1 MTPKE
6 DVNSVNDNSKRDAMN
21 YQTMNY
27 EVIDGV
33 AIITLNRPAQRN
45 AVNSVMSVELPQV
58 WQQFNRDESAVVAI
72 LTGAGDKALC
82 TGADLA
88 DLPETD
94 GEVDAEGRK
103 WGSLASIKWTSLQNK
118 IWKPVICAV
127 NGMVVGGGLHFVAD
141 SDIVIAADNAT
152 FFDTHVKVGLVAGLE
167 PVSLVRK
174 MPFDAVMRM
183 ALTGGNERLSAERA
197 LQLGMVGEVV
207 PAAALMER
215 AMALANLIKTNS
227 PVALARSKKA
237 IWEAKEMGLH
247 DALGNAWNY
256 IMAQNTH
263 PDIEEGGR
271 AFMERRTPN
280 WQPYAGE
287 CDD

>member
-1 MTPKE
+1 ME
-6 DVNSVNDNSKRDAMN
+6 
-21 YQTMNY
+21 YQTLSY
-27 EVIDGV
+27 DVQDGV
-33 AIITLNRPAQRN
+33 AVITLNRPQQRN
-45 AVNSVMSVELPQV
+45 AVNALMSRELPQV
-58 WQQFNRDESAVVAI
+58 WQQFNQDKTAVVAI

-94 GEVDAEGRK
+94 GEPDEQGRK
-103 WGSLASIKWTSLQNK
+103 WGTLASIRWTSLQNK

-141 SDIVIAADNAT
+141 SDIVIAADSAT

-183 ALTGGNERLSAERA
+183 ALTGGNERMSAQRA
-197 LQLGMVGEVV
+197 YELGMVGEIV
-207 PAAALMER
+207 PAAELMTR
-215 AMALANLIKTNS
+215 AHALADLIKTNS

-237 IWEAKEMGLH
+237 IWEAKEKGLH
-247 DALGNAWNY
+247 AALDNAWGY
-256 IMAQNTH
+256 IMDQNSH
-263 PDIEEGGR
+263 PDIAEGGK
-271 AFMERRTPN
+271 AFMDRRAPQ

>member
-1 MTPKE
+1 
-6 DVNSVNDNSKRDAMN
+6 MN
-21 YQTMNY
+21 FETLTYT
-27 EVIDGV
+27 VSDGV
-33 AIITLNRPAQRN
+33 AVISLNRPQQRN
-45 AVNSVMSVELPQV
+45 AVNSVMSRELPQV
-58 WQQFNRDESAVVAI
+58 WQHFNQDKSAVVAI

-82 TGADLA
+82 KGADLA
-88 DLPETD
+88 DLPEKD
-94 GEVDAEGRK
+94 GEVDDQGRK
-103 WGSLASIKWTSLQNK
+103 FGTLASIKWTSLQNR

-141 SDIVIAADNAT
+141 SDIVIAADSAT

-183 ALTGGNERLSAERA
+183 ALTGGNERMSAQRA
-197 LQLGMVGEVV
+197 YELGMISEVV
-207 PAAALMER
+207 PATELMQR
-215 AMALANLIKTNS
+215 AHALADLIKTNS
-227 PVALARSKKA
+227 PVALARTKKA
-237 IWEAKEMGLH
+237 VWEAKEMGLH
-247 DALGNAWNY
+247 AGLENAWQY

-263 PDIEEGGR
+263 PDIAEGGK
-271 AFMERRTPN
+271 AFMERRNPQ

>member
-1 MTPKE
+1 ME
-6 DVNSVNDNSKRDAMN
+6 F
-21 YQTMNY
+21 QTVKY
-27 EVIDGV
+27 EVVDGV
-33 AIITLNRPAQRN
+33 AIITLNREQQRN
-45 AVNSVMSVELPQV
+45 AVNSVMSVELPKV
-58 WQQFNRDESAVVAI
+58 WQHFNQDDSAVVAI
-72 LTGAGDKALC
+72 LTGAGDKALS
-82 TGADLA
+82 TGADLS

-94 GEVDAEGRK
+94 GEVDEDGRK
-103 WGSLASIKWTSLQNK
+103 WGTLESIKWTSLQNK

-141 SDIVIAADNAT
+141 SDIVIAAETAT

-197 LQLGMVGEVV
+197 RELGLVGEVV
-207 PAAALMER
+207 PAEQLMAR
-215 AMALANLIKTNS
+215 AMEVANLIKTNS

-247 DALGNAWNY
+247 DALNNAWKY
-256 IMAQNTH
+256 IMEMNSH
-263 PDIEEGGR
+263 PDIAEGGR
-271 AFMERRTPN
+271 AFMERRAPN
-280 WQPYAGE
+280 WQPYRGE
-287 CDD
+287 CDE